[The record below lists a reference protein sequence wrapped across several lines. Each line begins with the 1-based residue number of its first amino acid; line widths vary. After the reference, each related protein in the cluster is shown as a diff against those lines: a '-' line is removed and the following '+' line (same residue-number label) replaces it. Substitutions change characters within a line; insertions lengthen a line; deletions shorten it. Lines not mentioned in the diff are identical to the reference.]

1 MRKYN
6 RHVPC
11 LIFERRE
18 NQAVE
23 FESKEPLNKSSA
35 ERVAVKIGMITRR
48 ATKVVAW
55 TYDAK
60 ERNEVTLQSVT
71 RGTREAGSGSVECH
85 DRGPAC
91 SVSASIPLRG
101 RIFLRKTPLL
111 SPRSPPDFAA
121 TRMEQGFAGDL
132 LCQAPSE
139 GSQPFASSP
148 FAHLI
153 PQSRCRACGGVVQRF
168 LKEVFRRTLFCS
180 CDNLSHCDNP
190 FSCLSWRRGYR
201 RYRKF
206 LPKVA

>member
-121 TRMEQGFAGDL
+121 TRMEQALQAICFVRL
-132 LCQAPSE
+132 LAKGVNRLRRRLSRI
-139 GSQPFASSP
+139 SSP
-148 FAHLI
+148 KAAVA
-153 PQSRCRACGGVVQRF
+153 PAG
-168 LKEVFRRTLFCS
+168 ELFS
-180 CDNLSHCDNP
+180 GS
-190 FSCLSWRRGYR
+190 
-201 RYRKF
+201 
-206 LPKVA
+206 

>member
-1 MRKYN
+1 MD
-6 RHVPC
+6 
-11 LIFERRE
+11 
-18 NQAVE
+18 
-23 FESKEPLNKSSA
+23 
-35 ERVAVKIGMITRR
+35 
-48 ATKVVAW
+48 
-55 TYDAK
+55 YDAK

-121 TRMEQGFAGDL
+121 TWMEQGFAGDL

-153 PQSRCRACGGVVQRF
+153 PQSRRPACEGVVQRF